1 MTNMSESTSHDPIG
15 RSRTEISVEVTMATL
30 VCLSAMFGN
39 LLVVFVIKRDSKLH
53 NVTNMFIHSLALTDI
68 AMATMYMPFW
78 IASLYTGT
86 WNFSQVCCQV
96 AGSILLILAY
106 ASMLTVGLIALN
118 RYIQVVKPNFYKK
131 LFPSKRAARLYCVL
145 VWLVAI
151 LLAITFLGGWV
162 GITYF
167 TRTSICSVESSVYIL
182 LIVGVVITGIMIAI
196 FYCYFK
202 IYKAVRESKDILKA
216 HADGNRVRPSNDSR
230 RSDITDVKVLKACFT
245 VACFYVVTWTPIS
258 IIAITWNA
266 GFDLGQQLSTAST
279 FLMFSSSFVNPF
291 IYGIM
296 NPQFKLAFKMALKC
310 GCYGRGNKNQSQ
322 TGNSVR
328 HVVVTG
334 LETAL

>member
-1 MTNMSESTSHDPIG
+1 M
-15 RSRTEISVEVTMATL
+15 
-30 VCLSAMFGN
+30 
-39 LLVVFVIKRDSKLH
+39 
-53 NVTNMFIHSLALTDI
+53 
-68 AMATMYMPFW
+68 
-78 IASLYTGT
+78 
-86 WNFSQVCCQV
+86 
-96 AGSILLILAY
+96 LILAY

-118 RYIQVVKPNFYKK
+118 RYIQVVKPNLYKK

-151 LLAITFLGGWV
+151 LLALPFLGEWV
-162 GITYF
+162 GITYY
-167 TRTSICSVESSVYIL
+167 TRSSICSVESSVYIL

-202 IYKAVRESKDILKA
+202 IYKAVRESKDTLKA

-230 RSDITDVKVLKACFT
+230 RSDITDVKV
-245 VACFYVVTWTPIS
+245 FYVVTWTPIS
-258 IIAITWNA
+258 IIAITWSA
-266 GFDLGQQLSTAST
+266 GFDFRQQLSTASA

-322 TGNSVR
+322 TGNSIR